1 MKKLKKWQIALIVL
15 LAIGVIGGA
24 AGGGDSEKKEE
35 EKQQETSKNEDKKDN
50 QEEQK
55 EEQKEEKKEEQKEEK
70 VYGIGD
76 TQKVGKVE
84 YTVVSKDVTDHIGDE
99 YFGVAAQ
106 NEFMILTVKITNH
119 GDKSLTVADS
129 FFNLVDGS
137 KTFKTDSGDAI
148 YLEDDSIIFK
158 EINPDASLTGK
169 VIFDISENTVKSSNL
184 QLQVQTGAWGTEK
197 GYFKLN

>member
-1 MKKLKKWQIALIVL
+1 MKKLKKWQIVCIIILALV
-15 LAIGVIGGA
+15 VIGGI

-35 EKQQETSKNEDKKDN
+35 EKQQETSKNEN
-50 QEEQK
+50 QNN
-55 EEQKEEKKEEQKEEK
+55 EEKETPKKEEK

-84 YTVVSKDVTDHIGDE
+84 YTLVSKDVTDYIGNE
-99 YFGVAAQ
+99 YIGTNAQ
-106 NEFMILTVKITNH
+106 NKFMVITVKITNH
-119 GDKSLTVADS
+119 GDEALTVSDS
-129 FFNLVDGS
+129 FFNLKDGS
-137 KTFKTDSGDAI
+137 KTFKTDSGNAI

-169 VIFDISENTVKSSNL
+169 VLFDISDNTVNSSDL

>member
-1 MKKLKKWQIALIVL
+1 MKKLLCACMALFMCFG
-15 LAIGVIGGA
+15 LAACGSS
-24 AGGGDSEKKEE
+24 DDK
-35 EKQQETSKNEDKKDN
+35 KNEDEKTNEKEEKKDN

-55 EEQKEEKKEEQKEEK
+55 EEKKEEK
-70 VYGIGD
+70 VYKIGD

-84 YTVVSKDVTDHIGDE
+84 YTVISKDVTDYIGNE
-99 YFGVAAQ
+99 FLGTNAQ
-106 NEFMILTVKITNH
+106 NEFMVITVEITNH
-119 GDKSLTVADS
+119 GDEALTVSDS
-129 FFNLVDGS
+129 FFNLKDGS
-137 KTFKTDSGDAI
+137 KTFKTDSGNAI

-169 VIFDISENTVKSSNL
+169 VLFDISEKTVKSSDL